1 MVSAAEE
8 EAQKA
13 VEKVF
18 WAHRR
23 RYGSRRLLV
32 ELQQEEDLVISR
44 YRIRS
49 IMQQQG
55 LKAIQPR
62 SFVPRTTDSTHGLT
76 ISPNLLLGKPQPI
89 APNLCWVGDITY
101 IPLGAVGLPGSMDGP
116 VFPGNCR
123 LATRQTHARRAGR
136 RSFTKRLTQEKAGCR
151 ADCSL
156 GSWRPVR
163 WKPVQKA
170 PLQ

>member
-1 MVSAAEE
+1 MASAAAE

-13 VEKVF
+13 VAKVF

-23 RYGSRRLLV
+23 RYGSRRLMV
-32 ELQQEEDLVISR
+32 ELQQEEELIIGR
-44 YRIRS
+44 YKIRS

-76 ISPNLLLGKPQPI
+76 ISPNLLLGKPLPI

-101 IPLGAVGLPGSMDGP
+101 IPLAGGQWAYLAVWMD
-116 VFPGNCR
+116 R
-123 LATRQTHARRAGR
+123 T
-136 RSFTKRLTQEKAGCR
+136 
-151 ADCSL
+151 
-156 GSWRPVR
+156 
-163 WKPVQKA
+163 
-170 PLQ
+170 